1 MSQFDAV
8 TFMSEPSEDT
18 FDTLK
23 KEELFS
29 LAKHLKL
36 EFKKSMRKKEI
47 QYIVAK
53 HLVSESV
60 FKETVL
66 EKYKAPKSE
75 LEFQCKLKE
84 LEMQERREEKE
95 RQERLEEKERQ
106 ERLEEKERQER
117 REEKERQE
125 RREREEK
132 ERQERL
138 EEKERQERLEREK
151 MALEH
156 EREMKK
162 LELQQKLGSDPCVE
176 KSSVK
181 FDVTK
186 HIKFVPPFQQTDVD
200 KYFLHFEK
208 VAGNLKWPKEY
219 WVMLLQSVLV
229 GKAREIYIQLD
240 VEQAANY
247 DNVKELILKGYEL
260 VPEAYRQKFRSF
272 EKLGCQTYVEFA
284 RGKEQLFD
292 RWCHSQK
299 VDKDH
304 DKLRQLILI
313 EEFKRCIHSDVRTFI
328 DEQKAETLEDAAR
341 LADEFSLSHK
351 VMFVEKPKRP
361 YPPPGQDPP
370 PTLPRWSGNQ
380 RGHQNEDPRWKQNP
394 GNNSANRSNFS
405 WSKQNKTMSS
415 KPFKPLTCFYCR
427 KDGHMISKCPE
438 KLKMERQQHNAES
451 KPTGF
456 IAKSLSLPDVGGD
469 MPIKYPDAKIQ
480 SSQIGEVSAPPKPV
494 MNVFEPFIHEGS
506 VSLSSDM
513 SDSTSIKI
521 LRDTGASQSLLLSD
535 TLLFSEES
543 SVGASVLIRG
553 INCSE
558 YSPVPLHTVYLRSN
572 LVTGA
577 VKVGIQPSLP
587 FEGVHLILGNDLA
600 GDKVVVNAVVTEKPC
615 LEQSPDPVE
624 KEIPGLYPACVV
636 TRAMAKK
643 KENSDNEITLADTVI
658 GQVLEGESIKSS
670 VPESVEAVAEG
681 SLSDKADKMSTSQ
694 LIAEQHKDKELA
706 SLFARVVDE
715 NEVSQNPECL
725 FTKNGVLMRKWRPPD
740 VSVEDEWAVKHQIV
754 VPKSYRQEILSMAHE
769 TPLAGHMGVT
779 KTCQKIL
786 NHFYWPGLRKDVV
799 EFCKS
804 CHACQIVGKPN
815 QTIPKAPL
823 QPIPAVQEP
832 FSRVIV
838 DCVGPL
844 PKTRSGNQYLLTI
857 MCASTRF
864 PEAIPLRNIKA
875 KTIVKALTKFFTLVG
890 LPSSIQ
896 SDQGSNFMSGV
907 FQQVMHE
914 LGITQYKSS
923 AYHPQS
929 QGALERWHQTLKT
942 MMRIY
947 CFQTEKDWDEGIHL
961 LLFAARESVQ
971 ESLGFSPFELVF
983 GHTVRGPLKLVK
995 EKLLSGGSESI
1006 NLLQYVSDFRTKLFR
1021 ACELARANLSSS
1033 QKSMKKKHDVDA
1045 VERSFKPGQK
1055 VLALLPVPSN
1065 PLNSRYFGPYVIQ
1078 KKLSDL
1084 NYVVV
1089 TPDRRK
1095 QTQLCHVN
1103 MLKPYVE
1110 RSSDPVSQPV
1120 NVNVVASE
1128 PKEDLGSELS
1138 SNSFGPTDTTR
1149 LTNTDVLRNLDSKL
1163 SHLTEGQRQDLE
1175 KLLLEFE
1182 HLFPDVPTRTDQI
1195 YHDVDVGN
1203 ADPVKQHP
1211 YRLNPSKQKY
1221 LKEEIKYLLENDF
1234 IEPSNSSWSSPC
1246 ILVPKPDGSYRMC
1259 TDYRKVNSVTK
1270 TDTFPIPRM
1279 DDCIDKVGKARYVT
1293 KFDLLKGFWQVPL
1306 TDRAK
1311 EISAFVTPDGLYQYK
1326 VMPFGMKN
1334 SPASFQRL
1342 INKVIADLEGCEAYI
1357 DDVIIYSDT
1366 WEEHL
1371 RIIRE
1376 FFKRLSRAMLTI
1388 NLSKSE
1394 FGQAQVTYLGHVV
1407 GQGEVKPVSAKV
1419 EAIANFP
1426 RPESKK
1432 QLMRFLGMAGYYR
1445 RFCPNFATV
1454 AEPLTQLLG
1463 KREKFI
1469 WSERCD
1475 KAFEEL
1481 KAMLQSAPVLAAP
1494 DFESSFKLAVD
1505 ASDVAAGAVLLQ
1517 EDDEGVEHPVCY
1529 FSKKFNKSQRNYS
1542 TIEKECLALML
1553 ALQHFEVYISS
1564 SSLPIVVYSDHNPLV
1579 FIHKMKDKNQR
1590 LLRWSIMLQEY
1601 VLEIRHIRG
1610 KDNVIADCL
1619 SRV

>member
-1 MSQFDAV
+1 MSQFDAA
-8 TFMSEPSEDT
+8 TFMSEPSEDS
-18 FDTLK
+18 FAALK
-23 KEELFS
+23 KDELIS

-36 EFKKSMRKKEI
+36 EVKKAMKKHEI
-47 QYIVAK
+47 QYIVLE
-53 HLVSESV
+53 HLVSEGV

-66 EKYKAPKSE
+66 EKYEVPKSGLSGE
-75 LEFQCKLKE
+75 LQLQYKLKK
-84 LEMQERREEKE
+84 LEMEERLQEKE
-95 RQERLEEKERQ
+95 RQERL
-106 ERLEEKERQER
+106 
-117 REEKERQE
+117 
-125 RREREEK
+125 EREEK

-138 EEKERQERLEREK
+138 EEKERQERLQEKERQERLEEKERQERLETEK
-151 MALEH
+151 MELQH
-156 EREMKK
+156 EYEMKK
-162 LELQQKLGSDPCVE
+162 LEVQLKLGSDPCVE
-176 KSSVK
+176 KYSAK

-186 HIKFVPPFQQTDVD
+186 HIKFVPPFQQADVD

-229 GKAREIYIQLD
+229 GKAREIYIQLS
-240 VEQAANY
+240 VEQAASY
-247 DNVKELILKGYEL
+247 DTVKELILKGYEL
-260 VPEAYRQKFRSF
+260 VPEAYRQKFRSC
-272 EKLGCQTYVEFA
+272 EKLGYQTYVEFA
-284 RGKEQLFD
+284 RSKEQLFD

-299 VDKDH
+299 VGKDH
-304 DKLRQLILI
+304 NKLRQLILI
-313 EEFKRCIHSDVRTFI
+313 EEFKRCIHSDVRTFV

-341 LADEFSLSHK
+341 LADEFSLCHK
-351 VMFVEKPKRP
+351 VTFVEKPKRP
-361 YPPPGQDPP
+361 YRPPGQDPP
-370 PTLPRWSGNQ
+370 PILPHR
-380 RGHQNEDPRWKQNP
+380 P
-394 GNNSANRSNFS
+394 GNHRNRQSEDSRQKQSPGNSSANRSNFS
-405 WSKQNKTMSS
+405 WSRQDKNTSG

-427 KDGHMISKCPE
+427 KDGHMLSNCPE
-438 KLKMERQQHNAES
+438 KLKMSRQQYNAES

-456 IAKSLSLPDVGGD
+456 IATSLSLPNAGEDMLRNCPDV
-469 MPIKYPDAKIQ
+469 KTK
-480 SSQIGEVSAPPKPV
+480 SSLISEVSAPPKPV
-494 MNVFEPFIHEGS
+494 MDVFEPFIHEGS

-513 SDSTSIKI
+513 SDSKQIKI
-521 LRDTGASQSLLLSD
+521 LRDTGASQSLLLSN
-535 TLLFSEES
+535 TLLFSEKS

-558 YSPVPLHTVYLRSN
+558 YSPVPLHTVYLKSS
-572 LVTGA
+572 LVTGP

-587 FEGVHLILGNDLA
+587 FEGVHFILGNDLA
-600 GDKVVVNAVVTEKPC
+600 GDKVVVNAIVTEKPC
-615 LEQSPDPVE
+615 LVEFPDPVE

-636 TRAMAKK
+636 TRAMSKK
-643 KENSDNEITLADTVI
+643 KENSEDVITLAETVI
-658 GQVLEGESIKSS
+658 GQVLEGEPPKTSG
-670 VPESVEAVAEG
+670 PEPVEVIAEG

-694 LIAEQHKDKELA
+694 LIAEQHKDPEL
-706 SLFARVVDE
+706 SNLFLRVVDE
-715 NEVSQNPECL
+715 NEVSQNPVCL
-725 FTKNGVLMRKWRPPD
+725 FIKNGVLMRKWRPPD

-754 VPKSYRQEILSMAHE
+754 IPKSYRQEILSMAHE
-769 TPLAGHMGVT
+769 TPLAGHMGVN

-786 NHFYWPGLRKDVV
+786 NHFYWPSLRKDVV

-804 CHACQIVGKPN
+804 CHACQMVGKPN
-815 QTIPKAPL
+815 QNIPKAPL

-832 FSRVIV
+832 FSRIIV

-947 CFQTEKDWDEGIHL
+947 CFETEKDWDEGIHL

-983 GHTVRGPLKLVK
+983 GHTVRGPLKLLK
-995 EKLLSGGSESI
+995 EKLLQSSNNESI

-1033 QKSMKKKHDVDA
+1033 QKSMKKKYDVDA

-1055 VLALLPVPSN
+1055 VLALLPVPGN
-1065 PLNSRYFGPYVIQ
+1065 PLNSRFFGPYVIQ
-1078 KKLSDL
+1078 KKLSSL
-1084 NYVVV
+1084 NYLVV

-1110 RSSDPVSQPV
+1110 RSTDLVLQPAS
-1120 NVNVVASE
+1120 VNVVVSE
-1128 PKEDLGSELS
+1128 PKVDLDSELS
-1138 SNSFGPTDTTR
+1138 GNSFSPTDTSR

-1163 SHLTEGQRQDLE
+1163 CHLSESQRQDLE

-1182 HLFPDVPTRTDQI
+1182 HLFPDVPTRTDRI

-1279 DDCIDKVGKARYVT
+1279 DDCIDKVGKARYVS

-1311 EISAFVTPDGLYQYK
+1311 EISAFVTPDGLFQYK

-1426 RPESKK
+1426 QPVSKK

-1445 RFCPNFATV
+1445 RFCPNFAAV
-1454 AEPLTQLLG
+1454 AEPLTQLLS
-1463 KREKFI
+1463 KRVKFI

-1494 DFESSFKLAVD
+1494 DFRSPFKLAVD
-1505 ASDVAAGAVLLQ
+1505 ASDVAAGAALLQ

-1529 FSKKFNKSQRNYS
+1529 FSKKFNKSQKNYS
-1542 TIEKECLALML
+1542 TIEKECLALVL
-1553 ALQHFEVYISS
+1553 ALQHFEVYVSS
-1564 SSLPIVVYSDHNPLV
+1564 SGLPIVVYSDHNPLV
-1579 FIHKMKDKNQR
+1579 FIHKMKNKNQR
-1590 LLRWSIMLQEY
+1590 LLRWSLMLQEY
-1601 VLEIRHIRG
+1601 VLEIRHIKG